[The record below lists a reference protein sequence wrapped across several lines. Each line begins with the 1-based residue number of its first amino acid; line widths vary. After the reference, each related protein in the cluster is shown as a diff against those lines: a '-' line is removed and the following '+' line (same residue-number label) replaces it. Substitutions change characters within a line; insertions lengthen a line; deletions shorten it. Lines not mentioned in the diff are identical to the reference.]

1 MTWAY
6 WLHLFTGTHCAARGL
21 KSTSIERYDGD
32 LAQFRLYIRL
42 RQNDIGPGEVTARHV
57 LEYVEYLRRE
67 SGNGDASV
75 NRHVTI
81 LRVFYKAMVAMSYLG
96 PEANP
101 MAYFPKIRS
110 TPCKL
115 PVVLSEAEVQDLL
128 DAPPSDTILGLRD
141 RAILA
146 LLYGTGIRAS
156 ECAHLRGDGVDLGN
170 ATVRVVGKGGHE
182 RTVPLNDAVVEAL
195 QRYTLARGAASA
207 TGPFFVSR
215 SKRAMSRG
223 AIYERVRTWG
233 QKTRLT
239 KRVSPHRLRHTF
251 ATHLVRAGVGIVAI
265 RDLLGHRCITSTQVY
280 LHVTARDL
288 EEAAGLHPI
297 HRLAPIVEG
306 LLPDVKL
313 PFQRPTFRR
322 RYG

>member
-6 WLHLFTGTHCAARGL
+6 WLRLFTGTHCTARGL
-21 KSTSIERYDGD
+21 KASSIARYEGD
-32 LAQFRLYIRL
+32 LAQFRIYIRL
-42 RQNDIGPGEVTARHV
+42 RQNDIGPGQVIARHV
-57 LEYVEYLRRE
+57 LEYLEYLRRE
-67 SGNGDASV
+67 RNNGDAAV
-75 NRHVTI
+75 NRHVTV
-81 LRVFYKAMVAMSYLG
+81 LRVFYRAMVAMGYLE
-96 PEANP
+96 PDANP
-101 MAYFPKIRS
+101 MAHFPKIRS
-110 TPCKL
+110 TPRKL
-115 PVVLSEAEVQDLL
+115 PIVLSEDETTGLL
-128 DAPPSDTILGLRD
+128 GAPPHDTILGLRD
-141 RAILA
+141 RAILM

-156 ECAHLRGDGVDLGN
+156 ECAHLTVDDVDLGN
-170 ATVRVVGKGGHE
+170 ATVRVVGKGGHQ
-182 RTVPLNDAVVEAL
+182 RTVPLNEAVVEAL
-195 QRYTLARGAASA
+195 QRYSCARGVVAR

-233 QKTRLT
+233 ERARLS

-251 ATHLVRAGVGIVAI
+251 ATHLMRAGVGII
-265 RDLLGHRCITSTQVY
+265 TLRDLLGHRCITSTQVY

-306 LLPDVKL
+306 LLPDVRL